1 MKEILLNDEML
12 VVSSTDKEGIITEV
26 NQNFIDISGYSE
38 AQLVGKPHNVIRH
51 PDMPDEVFEDLWRD
65 LKSGRP
71 WTGLIKN
78 RCQNGDFFW
87 ASTTITP
94 LFAHGNISGYLSV
107 CRAAERI
114 KIEEA
119 DNFYRQMREKE
130 GGVVFH
136 HGTFQKHREVHLTI
150 RQKLMLGFGILI
162 FLSALIASLGVWG
175 MGSLNQSLIYV
186 YNFHVKNMR
195 TLGYI
200 DRVNLENRAQVMLLL
215 QHNPK
220 SEFAS
225 MHTHALES
233 HTDLIR
239 KNIAQIDT
247 FWAEFIKE
255 NNSNL
260 AKETRDLQ
268 IQLNQNG
275 FLKAMEFIVQDDYSA
290 ANRLLLTKINPL
302 YDQTAEKIKML
313 YTMEREDSTT
323 RIGGDRTFYQ
333 NQRWIIFGLI
343 FFSLVVAVLVAA
355 SVVRAISRPLTD
367 MRKTLMAIANGD
379 YSRNVDLTREDE
391 LGLALQSVQSMQVQ
405 SGFRRAKDE
414 HVNNEN
420 LRIKAALECANA
432 NMQVFNKAGKIVFA
446 NANML
451 DALHRV
457 EDFLKS
463 KNPQFSFE
471 NYIGSTVEKWMLDA
485 LGESIES
492 LNTLTERK
500 SIEVRFGERLFQV
513 NISPIKND
521 KNQHLG
527 TVTEWVD
534 TTAESNAQHAVREL
548 VGEAVAGNLQAR
560 FDTTKL
566 EGFYRE
572 LGENF
577 NRLLENCNNA
587 IDNLGNLLARM
598 AHGDLTHTITTEY
611 QGTFAKL
618 SADANQSVF
627 QLRALV
633 GDIQASAEAINSA
646 VNEIASGNRD
656 LSTRTEKQAANLQET
671 SASMDELT
679 STVSQNAESAHQANT
694 LAHETQQMAENGGRV
709 VDDVVETMTAI
720 HQSSQHISEI
730 IGVIDGIAFQTNILA
745 LNAAVEAARAGE
757 QGRGFAV
764 VASEVRSLAQRC
776 AASAKEIKA
785 LISDSVEK
793 AELGNRQ
800 AQEAGETT
808 RKMVESI
815 KRVAALITDIA
826 NASSEQ
832 SLGIEQVSQT
842 ITQMDEATQHNTTLV
857 EEATA
862 AAESLE
868 EQAQN
873 LLRSVELFRLV
884 EPQSVLSGQNA
895 LQLPKNANNRS
906 PSGFSEKAVF
916 NKFEK
921 SNIEDEW
928 EEF

>member
-1 MKEILLNDEML
+1 MNTTHQEIFLNEETLL
-12 VVSSTDKEGIITEV
+12 VSATDQNGIIKEV
-26 NQNFIDISGYSE
+26 NQDLIDISGFSE
-38 AQLVGKPHNVIRH
+38 NEMIGQAHNLLRH
-51 PDMPDEVFEDLWRD
+51 PDMPDEVFDDMWRD
-65 LKSGRP
+65 LKSGKP
-71 WTGLIKN
+71 WTSLIKN
-78 RCQNGDFFW
+78 KTKNGNFFW
-87 ASTTITP
+87 ASTTIAP
-94 LFAHGNISGYLSV
+94 FFEYGKIAGFLSV
-107 CRAAERI
+107 RRFAP
-114 KIEEA
+114 
-119 DNFYRQMREKE
+119 REKIKE
-130 GGVVFH
+130 FEENFQLLNEKKIYFH
-136 HGTFQKHREVHLTI
+136 HGTFFKHKPHQFSI
-150 RQKLMLGFGILI
+150 RQKLIIGFSILI
-162 FLSALIASLGVWG
+162 LLGVLVAGLGVWG
-175 MGSLNQSLIYV
+175 MGSLNQSLDYV
-186 YNFHVKNMR
+186 YNFHVNNMR
-195 TLGYI
+195 TLGKI
-200 DRVNLENRAQVMLLL
+200 DRVNLENRAQIMLSL
-215 QHNPK
+215 QHNPN
-220 SEFAS
+220 SEFAN
-225 MHTHALES
+225 MHTHSLKS
-233 HTDLIR
+233 HTDAIFR
-239 KNIAQIDT
+239 NIKQNNS
-247 FWAEFIKE
+247 FWEEFAKE
-255 NNSNL
+255 NNSPL
-260 AKETRDLQ
+260 AKEARDLQ
-268 IQLNQNG
+268 NQLNQNG
-275 FLKAMEFIVQDDYSA
+275 FLKALDFIANGDYSA
-290 ANRLLLTKINPL
+290 ANRLLLSEINPL
-302 YDQTAEKIKML
+302 YDQTAEKINTL
-313 YTMEREDSTT
+313 YALEREDSTN
-323 RIGGDRTFYQ
+323 RIGSDRAFYQ

-343 FFSLVVAVLVAA
+343 FFSLIVAVLVAM
-355 SVVRAISRPLTD
+355 SVVRAISRPLND
-367 MRKTLMAIANGD
+367 MRKTLTAIANGD

-391 LGLALQSVQSMQVQ
+391 LGQALQSVQAMQVQ

-414 HVNNEN
+414 HINNEN

-432 NMQVFNKAGKIVFA
+432 NMQVFNKAGKIIFA

-451 DALHRV
+451 EALRRV

-463 KNPQFSFE
+463 KNPQFNFE
-471 NYIGSTVEKWMLDA
+471 NYIGSTVEKWMLDS

-492 LNTLTERK
+492 LNALTEHK
-500 SIEVRFGERLFQV
+500 SVEVQFGKRLFQV

-521 KNQHLG
+521 KAQHLG

-534 TTAESNAQHAVREL
+534 TTAESNAQRAVREL
-548 VGEAVAGNLQAR
+548 VGKAVAGNLQAR
-560 FDTTKL
+560 FDTSKL
-566 EGFYRE
+566 EGFYRD

-587 IDNLGNLLARM
+587 IDNLGNLLSRM

-618 SADANQSVF
+618 SADANQSVL
-627 QLRALV
+627 QLRSLV
-633 GDIQASAEAINSA
+633 GDIQASAEAINNA
-646 VNEIASGNRD
+646 VNEIAAGNRD

-679 STVSQNAESAHQANT
+679 STVSQNAQSAHQANT
-694 LAHETQQMAENGGRV
+694 LAHQTQQMAENGGRV
-709 VDDVVETMTAI
+709 VDEVVATMTAI

-815 KRVAALITDIA
+815 KRVAVLITDIA

-842 ITQMDEATQHNTTLV
+842 ITQMDEATQHNATLV

-884 EPQSVLSGQNA
+884 EAPKTFPGQYIAPSLIQNA
-895 LQLPKNANNRS
+895 PNH
-906 PSGFSEKAVF
+906 P
-916 NKFEK
+916 FEK
-921 SNIEDEW
+921 LEKNNIEDEW
-928 EEF
+928 KEF